1 MKIKALYYAIPIIT
15 GVAAISVGIIASNYS
30 KSLENKEYSNINFT
44 ETIEEINK
52 YNNSLSEDAKRLN
65 SKITLISKYLF
76 GQTTVAEGLDING
89 DMRIDI
95 LDLIYIK
102 KARLALETTTTQT
115 TNIITEPEQILT
127 ETPAPETQPP
137 ITQPPVIQPPTTQPP
152 ATQPPAPSGIS
163 EYQAEVLRLVNV
175 ERAAVGLSP
184 LEADLTLMQAAQ
196 IRADETVQLF
206 SHTRPNGESCFT
218 VLSEL
223 GISYRSCGE
232 NIAAGF
238 STPEQTVNQ
247 WMNSEGHRA
256 NILNPSFTH
265 LGVGYVNRSGTQYRN
280 YWTQMFVGR

>member
-1 MKIKALYYAIPIIT
+1 
-15 GVAAISVGIIASNYS
+15 
-30 KSLENKEYSNINFT
+30 
-44 ETIEEINK
+44 
-52 YNNSLSEDAKRLN
+52 
-65 SKITLISKYLF
+65 LF

-102 KARLALETTTTQT
+102 KARLALEITTTQT

-137 ITQPPVIQPPTTQPP
+137 ITQPPATQPPTTQPPVIQPPATQPPTTQPPVIQPPTTQPP

>member
-137 ITQPPVIQPPTTQPP
+137 ITQPPATQPPATQPPVTQPPATQPPTTQPPVIQPPTTQPP

-206 SHTRPNGESCFT
+206 SHTRPNGES
-218 VLSEL
+218 
-223 GISYRSCGE
+223 
-232 NIAAGF
+232 
-238 STPEQTVNQ
+238 
-247 WMNSEGHRA
+247 
-256 NILNPSFTH
+256 
-265 LGVGYVNRSGTQYRN
+265 
-280 YWTQMFVGR
+280 